1 MSKIG
6 ADDFIVAKGASRA
19 DLEALP
25 RGEILP
31 PLIPLVDIERSEYVG
46 RLVQTDLV
54 IAGIGETFH
63 VPRAWKVDCREPD
76 CQARQ
81 RTIDLR
87 ERKELLQLCRM
98 SDDQVRGFMRRFS
111 GCKHRPAAKIITI
124 ATITELLAFPVAS
137 ATVDKS
143 MRDYREK
150 IVVLLGA
157 PLQSNIRYRATGE
170 VIAEPRGQRA
180 SLLITALDRLQSAAE
195 RFTLLPAVC
204 DRFRVFQIPRS
215 ASPSVDTAWDYAR
228 GLARDLTRHI
238 TKIYGPHRELLLLV
252 ALLTFHSP
260 AVIPW
265 GGEPIKGVLDVL
277 CIGDTGQGKTTLIRR
292 LMAAVGL
299 GHFASGST
307 ASRAGVL
314 YSLDSKVHDKRVLR
328 WGAFPLA
335 HGELLALDESQ
346 NVPRE
351 EWREFTTARS
361 EGVLRVERSIRAEHP
376 SRVRLFCL
384 ANPLARHSMAELQ
397 YGIMA
402 VHPAQGF
409 LDPQDLRRFD
419 VVICVAKGDQDIEDV
434 QVTPLPDTTESP
446 VSPDL
451 LRESILWAWTRQLNH
466 LDYAQNAERDIRK
479 IAGVLN
485 ELYGTPEIPLLIT
498 DAHEKVA
505 RLAFAFAALLHSTDQ
520 THQQIIVTPTH
531 VWLVGRLLSAIYTH
545 RNCAFDQYARILQ
558 QRSSLT
564 DRDYELIKADLLTRG
579 SNREDSTATETF
591 LDLFLTEDDV
601 PRSDLEAATGLGKDA
616 LTRRIGKLRKHR
628 LILSGRRGYR
638 KTARFVAFLRQWS
651 AERANPPNLSNLPE
665 NDSEGSLSC

>member
-6 ADDFIVAKGASRA
+6 ADDFIVGTNASRS
-19 DLEALP
+19 DLEGLP
-25 RGEILP
+25 RAGILP
-31 PLIPLVDIERSEYVG
+31 PLIPLVDIERTEYVG

-63 VPRAWKVDCREPD
+63 VPRAWHVNCRKADCPGS
-76 CQARQ
+76 Q
-81 RTIDLR
+81 RSIDLR
-87 ERKELLQLCRM
+87 ERKELLRLCRM
-98 SDDQVRGFMRRFS
+98 SDDQVRGFMRRVA
-111 GCKHRPAAKIITI
+111 GCKHRPVVRVTGM
-124 ATITELLAFPVAS
+124 ATITELLTFPVAS
-137 ATVDKS
+137 PTVDES
-143 MRDYREK
+143 TRDYREK

-180 SLLITALDRLQSAAE
+180 SLLITDLDRLQSAAE
-195 RFTLLPAVC
+195 RFTLLPAVR
-204 DRFRVFQIPRS
+204 DGFRVLQIPRS
-215 ASPSVDTAWDYAR
+215 ADRSVDAAWDHVR
-228 GLARDLTRHI
+228 GLTRDLTRHI
-238 TKIYGPHRELLLLV
+238 TKIYGPHRELLLLL
-252 ALLTFHSP
+252 ALLTLHSA

-265 GGEPIKGVLDVL
+265 SGEPIKGVLDVL

-292 LMAAVGL
+292 LMAAVKL
-299 GHFASGST
+299 GHFTSGST

-314 YSLDSKVHDKRVLR
+314 YSLDSKVHDQRILR

-335 HGELLALDESQ
+335 HGEFLALDESQ

-384 ANPLARHSMAELQ
+384 ANPTARHSMAEFQ

-419 VVICVAKGDQDIEDV
+419 VVICVAKGDQDIDTVMAAPPADSSE
-434 QVTPLPDTTESP
+434 PLIP
-446 VSPDL
+446 PDL
-451 LRESILWAWTRQLNH
+451 LRESILWAWTRQLHH
-466 LDYAQNAERDIRK
+466 LHYAPNAERAIRQ

-485 ELYGTPEIPLLIT
+485 EVYGTAEIPLLIT

-505 RLAFAFAALLHSTDQ
+505 RLAVAFAALLHSTNAA
-520 THQQIIVTPTH
+520 HEQIIVMPMH
-531 VWLVGRLLSAIYTH
+531 VWLVGQLLSTLYTH
-545 RNCAFDQYARILQ
+545 PNCAFAQYARVLQ
-558 QRSSLT
+558 QRSGLT
-564 DRDYELIKADLLTRG
+564 EREYDILTAEILSRG
-579 SNREDSTATETF
+579 SNREDLSATESL
-591 LDLFLTEDDV
+591 LDLFLTEDDI
-601 PRSDLEAATGLGKDA
+601 PRADLEAATGLGKDA
-616 LTRRIGKLRKHR
+616 LTRRLAKLRKHR

-638 KTARFVAFLRQWS
+638 KTARFVDFLRQWS
-651 AERANPPNLSNLPE
+651 AERAKPP
-665 NDSEGSLSC
+665 